1 MSLNLITETW
11 PGYSDKIGA
20 RHLERLA
27 VVYVRQST
35 PQQVL
40 NHQESTQ
47 LQYGLVR
54 RAMALGWS
62 EARVLVIDDDLG
74 QSGTTVE
81 GRQGFQRLVAEVGL
95 DHVGLILGVDMSR
108 LARSSKDWHQ
118 LLEMCALFST
128 LIADLDGIYDPAHF
142 NDRLLL
148 GLKGTMSEAELHIL
162 KQRMHQG
169 KLHKARRGEL
179 RFPLPI
185 GYVRDA
191 TDEIRFD
198 PDEQAQHVVDLIF
211 RKFDEIGTLNG
222 LLRYLVK
229 QGIEVGVRNRQGPAK
244 GSLEWR
250 RPNRMTLQNVL
261 KNPIYAGAYAYGR
274 RQVDRRKKQPGRP
287 STGRVTRLQP
297 DYHVLIPDHHPAY
310 ITWDQYERNVS
321 RLEANRAHGETPG
334 AVRDGASL
342 LAGLVTCGTCGRR
355 MQVRYGGPANVHGYV
370 CNRLATDYG
379 DDFCGYLQGDSLDTF
394 VSQWVLKALEPATLT
409 LSLEATMRLE
419 EERQEMDQ
427 LWQLRLERAAY
438 EAERAAR
445 HYHLIEPENRLV
457 ARQLANEWEERLT
470 AHRQL
475 QEDYQRFLQTQ
486 PQVLLP
492 AERDAIAQL
501 AHDIPALW
509 QAATTTMADRKEI
522 VRQIIQRVVVNPEGK
537 SERVQVTIEWFGG
550 DTTSGLVIRPINRL
564 DNLSRYAELC
574 KRIQTLSAQGC
585 RTSEITQLLAQEGFR
600 SPRHAQPFTAEMV
613 RQLKQRLGLGSSRP
627 RPRPP
632 LDQHEWWMT
641 ELAKELGISVSTLH
655 LWRKRGELQARWHD
669 QSRKWVAIA
678 DTAELNH
685 LVQRC
690 KRSVGEAHRQRWL
703 DAQSVPLGASPSIP
717 RI

>member
-1 MSLNLITETW
+1 MSLNFSTETW
-11 PGYSDKIGA
+11 QGYGDKIGS

-27 VVYVRQST
+27 VVYIRQST

-40 NHQESTQ
+40 DHQESTQ

-54 RAMALGWS
+54 RAIELGWS

-74 QSGTTVE
+74 QSGATAE

-95 DHVGLILGVDMSR
+95 DHVGLVLGVDMSR

-118 LLEMCALFST
+118 LLEMCALFGT
-128 LIADLDGIYDPAHF
+128 LIADLDGIYDPSHY

-179 RFPLPI
+179 RFSLPI

-191 TDEIRFD
+191 SDEIGFD
-198 PDEQAQHVVDLIF
+198 PDEQVQHVVRLIF
-211 RKFDEIGTLNG
+211 RKFDEIGTLHG
-222 LLRYLVK
+222 LLRYLVE
-229 QGIEVGVRNRQGPAK
+229 QGIELGVRIRKGPAK
-244 GSLEWR
+244 GGLEWR
-250 RPNRMTLQNVL
+250 RPSRMTLQNVL

-274 RQVDRRKKQPGRP
+274 RQVDARKKQPGRP

-297 DYHVLIPDHHPAY
+297 EYHVLIHDHHPAY
-310 ITWDQYERNVS
+310 ISWEQYERNLS
-321 RLEANRAHGETPG
+321 RLEANRAHAETLG

-342 LAGLVTCGTCGRR
+342 LAGLVVCGTCGHR
-355 MQVRYGGPANVHGYV
+355 MQVRYGGLANAHGYV

-379 DDFCGYLQGDSLDTF
+379 DTFCGYLTGDALDTF

-409 LSLEATMRLE
+409 LSLEATSRLE
-419 EERQEMDQ
+419 QERQEMDQ
-427 LWQLRLERAAY
+427 LWQQRLERTEY

-445 HYHLIEPENRLV
+445 HYRLVEPENRLV
-457 ARQLANEWEERLT
+457 ARQLAKDWEDRLT

-486 PQVLLP
+486 PQVLSP
-492 AERDAIAQL
+492 AEREAIEQL
-501 AHDIPALW
+501 AHNIPALW
-509 QAATTTMADRKEI
+509 QADTTTRADRKEI
-522 VRQIIQRVVVNPEGK
+522 VRQIIQRVVVRPEGK

-550 DTTSGLVIRPINRL
+550 GTTSGMVVRPINRVE
-564 DNLSRYAELC
+564 NLSRYAELC
-574 KRIQTLSAQGC
+574 ERLETLSAQGC
-585 RTSEITQLLAQEGFR
+585 RTSEITHVLTQEGFR
-600 SPRHAQPFTAEMV
+600 SPRHAKPLTQRTV
-613 RQLKQRLGLGSSRP
+613 RDLRQRLGLRPSRP

-632 LDQHEWWMT
+632 LAQHEWWFSD
-641 ELAKELGISVSTLH
+641 LAKALRLSVSTLH
-655 LWRKRGELQARWHD
+655 LWRKRGWLQTRWHE
-669 QSRKWVAIA
+669 QSRKWIALVDVA
-678 DTAELNH
+678 DFERLE
-685 LVQRC
+685 QRS
-690 KRSVGEAHRQRWL
+690 KRSVGEVNRQRWL
-703 DAQSVPLGASPSIP
+703 DTQPSQLGITPSIP
-717 RI
+717 NA

>member
-11 PGYSDKIGA
+11 QGYGGKILS

-40 NHQESTQ
+40 DHQESTQ
-47 LQYGLVR
+47 LQYGLVQ

-74 QSGTTVE
+74 QSGATAE

-95 DHVGLILGVDMSR
+95 DHVGLVLGVDMSR

-128 LIADLDGIYDPAHF
+128 LIADLDGIYDPSHY

-185 GYVRDA
+185 GYVRDT

-198 PDEQAQHVVDLIF
+198 PDEQVQHVVRLIF

-229 QGIEVGVRNRQGPAK
+229 QGIELGVRNRQGPVK
-244 GSLEWR
+244 GSLDWR

-261 KNPIYAGAYAYGR
+261 KNPIYAGAYVYGR
-274 RQVDRRKKQPGRP
+274 RQVDTRKKQPGRP
-287 STGRVTRLQP
+287 STGRVTCLRH
-297 DYHVLIPDHHPAY
+297 DYHVWIPDHHPAY
-310 ITWDQYERNVS
+310 ITWEQYERNLS
-321 RLEANRAHGETPG
+321 RLEANRAHADTPG
-334 AVRDGASL
+334 SVRDGASL
-342 LAGLVTCGTCGRR
+342 LAGLLRCGKCGRR
-355 MQVRYGGPANVHGYV
+355 MQVRYGGPANGHGYV

-379 DDFCGYLQGDSLDTF
+379 DEFCGYLQGDTLDTF

-409 LSLEATMRLE
+409 LSLEAATRLE
-419 EERQEMDQ
+419 QERQEMDQ

-457 ARQLANEWEERLT
+457 ARQLANDWEERLT
-470 AHRQL
+470 GHRQL

-492 AERDAIAQL
+492 AEREAIKQL

-522 VRQIIQRVVVNPEGK
+522 VRQIIQRVVVKPEGK

-564 DNLSRYAELC
+564 ENLSRYAELC
-574 KRIQTLSAQGC
+574 ERIKVLSAQGYL
-585 RTSEITQLLAQEGFR
+585 TSAITDTLAQEGFR
-600 SPRHAQPFTAEMV
+600 SPRHAKPFTPQTI
-613 RQLKQRLGLGSSRP
+613 RQLRQRLGIRP
-627 RPRPP
+627 SKPRARPA
-632 LDQHEWWMT
+632 LDQSEWWFS
-641 ELAKELGISVSTLH
+641 ELAQSLKISVSTLH
-655 LWRKRGELQARWHD
+655 LWRKRGWLEARWHE

-678 DTAELNH
+678 DAAAFNRLE
-685 LVQRC
+685 QRS
-690 KRSVGEAHRQRWL
+690 KRSVGEANRQRWL
-703 DAQSVPLGASPSIP
+703 DAQPCPLGVSQSVPNI
-717 RI
+717 